1 MNFKSFF
8 LGIVFSLIVFLVILI
23 FKKSK
28 HNNESDITK
37 TDTVFINKPIEL
49 EPEFKFIE
57 VPYLVT
63 KYLPSDT
70 VKISKVE
77 IKTDTL
83 RLYYQDSTYLN
94 ISSLFLTQYPK
105 TDRLL
110 QMLLDND
117 NLKLNLQ
124 NTKGEVYSKEFKINL
139 NSYSYNYVNNK
150 LTSKKVSFYKKF
162 DFFTEL
168 TVRPFNNLWDLDLGL
183 EYKTNKF
190 NYTLGLNGFYYPNQ
204 KKDFGSDLFLRI
216 RYKF

>member
-1 MNFKSFF
+1 
-8 LGIVFSLIVFLVILI
+8 
-23 FKKSK
+23 
-28 HNNESDITK
+28 
-37 TDTVFINKPIEL
+37 
-49 EPEFKFIE
+49 
-57 VPYLVT
+57 
-63 KYLPSDT
+63 
-70 VKISKVE
+70 
-77 IKTDTL
+77 
-83 RLYYQDSTYLN
+83 
-94 ISSLFLTQYPK
+94 
-105 TDRLL
+105 
-110 QMLLDND
+110 MLLDNN

-150 LTSKKVSFYKKF
+150 LTSKKVPFYKKF

-204 KKDFGSDLFLRI
+204 KKNLGSDLFLRI

>member
-1 MNFKSFF
+1 MNTRA
-8 LGIVFSLIVFLVILI
+8 LTLALVIAGFAMMMVWTYI
-23 FKKSK
+23 DDAKNAMIKEYGIQSSVVVAK
-28 HNNESDITK
+28 SDIQ
-37 TDTVFINKPIEL
+37 EL
-49 EPEFKFIE
+49 DLI
-57 VPYLVT
+57 
-63 KYLPSDT
+63 DD
-70 VKISKVE
+70 SKVE

-83 RLYYQDSTYLN
+83 RLYYQDSTYLD

-110 QMLLDND
+110 QMLLDNN

-204 KKDFGSDLFLRI
+204 KKNFGSDLFLRV

>member
-70 VKISKVE
+70 VKI
-77 IKTDTL
+77 
-83 RLYYQDSTYLN
+83 
-94 ISSLFLTQYPK
+94 
-105 TDRLL
+105 
-110 QMLLDND
+110 
-117 NLKLNLQ
+117 
-124 NTKGEVYSKEFKINL
+124 
-139 NSYSYNYVNNK
+139 
-150 LTSKKVSFYKKF
+150 
-162 DFFTEL
+162 
-168 TVRPFNNLWDLDLGL
+168 
-183 EYKTNKF
+183 
-190 NYTLGLNGFYYPNQ
+190 
-204 KKDFGSDLFLRI
+204 
-216 RYKF
+216 